1 MQKRIKKPSLL
12 RLPDV
17 FLPLALALCCA
28 LRPGSLTAINLY
40 VAIFATGC
48 LSLFASR
55 GVCLAFARQPA
66 IRHVRGS
73 VKCALLLTL
82 AGAALAVGAA
92 ALFFKGEWARMR
104 PVIAAGCLLN
114 IEHIFYEYM
123 YAIGDRRS
131 ASLSRGITAILTLA
145 GLLLAGSQPLWI
157 VGTAGLSAIVA
168 LVISL
173 VMGDGTRGRPD
184 ATVARVAPR
193 AAIQTALYP
202 VAALT
207 AILLFHPVN
216 YSFAFFAGLA
226 LYELCKTP
234 FRRSAMEAKGFNR
247 ALLIVIG
254 LCAPGTVLFAMGIIK
269 DARLTILP
277 ATCAAVLIAA
287 VCALGL
293 YGNFRNSVE

>member
-1 MQKRIKKPSLL
+1 MKRISNIKMM
-12 RLPDV
+12 RVADG
-17 FLPLALALCCA
+17 FLPAALLIA
-28 LRPGSLTAINLY
+28 SLTSQNSPAFTLAICSLA
-40 VAIFATGC
+40 VEA
-48 LSLFASR
+48 LSLFSSH
-55 GVCLAFARQPA
+55 GVRIAFARQPVM
-66 IRHVRGS
+66 RDVRGS

-234 FRRSAMEAKGFNR
+234 FRRSAMEAKCFNR

-254 LCAPGTVLFAMGIIK
+254 LCALGTVLFAMGIIK